1 MIQDCFTMIGKVLKK
16 MFLWDVMMT
25 DESLDLFCEHSDCED
40 ATIEEIAESLEITVD
55 YYLMEFI

>member
-1 MIQDCFTMIGKVLKK
+1 MIGKVLKK